1 MCFYLLFY
9 YMNVVFGYFVF
20 LFYRYVFSLDNLN
33 YAGLDLLADT
43 VIDYESYLDNMVIDE
58 RLLHNHSSWVNE
70 MLPWSGTA
78 QSVDN
83 IDEALTNSFSFVG
96 FSRPQSIAQDPS
108 ALFQTEADAS
118 TFIGNY
124 NPFNK
129 VN

>member
-1 MCFYLLFY
+1 
-9 YMNVVFGYFVF
+9 
-20 LFYRYVFSLDNLN
+20 
-33 YAGLDLLADT
+33 
-43 VIDYESYLDNMVIDE
+43 MVIDK
-58 RLLHNHSSWVNE
+58 RLSSNHNSWVNE

-96 FSRPQSIAQDPS
+96 FSRPQAIAQAPS

-129 VN
+129 IN